1 MGISS
6 SRLGDLTKNEYIQK
20 FIGNVHISPN
30 DPFWNRFL
38 SFSFMPPITSSEH
51 RILDESIQPICQQFF
66 CNNIQTGNFGSLLH
80 VFLIRATELRTSAQ
94 TENNMFCWQSYN
106 ALFVLRCFIKFL
118 VENYKEDELVRH
130 LEVRP
135 SNTEVESKSNEDF
148 SSRLEL
154 LMEALPEIIIN
165 VPIRDFTYQLH
176 LEAVNCFLVL
186 LSVQMFSQAQASS
199 LTVYRSLMMGKCS
212 EKSSLLSKALLE
224 HFAAQEKLPLNL
236 QRSSAGGGFVF
247 GLASEIWHIL
257 TWGIGQ
263 HSDSSGSGDSGAAA
277 LQNSRAK
284 DIPPLASQSLLLLLC
299 LVNHCTVSDANL
311 PNGLHNP
318 YRASLF
324 SLVDSA
330 SSQGECVIERTEE
343 NYAKVLSS
351 KKSNVRTSVD
361 FGNLYNALCSTLTD
375 DQTTLLLYLLIHR
388 NPHFRTYV
396 MARSDIEGLVVP
408 ILKTLYNAPDSNSHH
423 IYMSLIIL
431 LILSEDDL
439 FNKTVHETRLKGVTW
454 YTERSISEISLGGLL
469 VLVVIRTI
477 QYNMLK
483 MRDKYLH
490 TNCLAALANM
500 SGQFRSLH
508 PYVSQR
514 LVSLFETLAKKHIR
528 LAALVKHQMK
538 QKASEGNGSVALQIQ
553 EPEEVESIGKS
564 EAASNDMIQDLNV
577 LEEVLR
583 MVLEI
588 LNCSLTTQLSHNPNL
603 VYALLYKREIFEPF
617 RSQPAFQDVVQNIET
632 VIFYFSNKLEQIS
645 SDLSVDE
652 VLETIQKGATL
663 WPKDRLKKFP
673 DLKFKYVEEDQ
684 PEDFFIPYVWSL
696 VCQSSGLH
704 WDSSKI
710 KLFALESGM
719 VTV

>member
-1 MGISS
+1 MSTSKNSLERSTYHQTNLFGIGFYHFHLCHPS
-6 SRLGDLTKNEYIQK
+6 L
-20 FIGNVHISPN
+20 
-30 DPFWNRFL
+30 
-38 SFSFMPPITSSEH
+38 EH
-51 RILDESIQPICQQFF
+51 RILEENIQPICQQLFI
-66 CNNIQTGNFGSLLH
+66 NNVHTGNFGSLLH
-80 VFLIRATELRTSAQ
+80 VFLIRASELQTSAQ

-106 ALFVLRCFIKFL
+106 ALFLLRCFIKYL
-118 VENYKEDELVRH
+118 VENHKEEDLVRH

-135 SNTEVESKSNEDF
+135 PRNEATQNNDEDF
-148 SSRLEL
+148 TSRLEL
-154 LMEALPEIIIN
+154 LMDALPEIIIS

-176 LEAVNCFLVL
+176 LEAVNCVLVL
-186 LSVQMFSQAQASS
+186 LSVQMFSQSQASS
-199 LTVYRSLMMGKCS
+199 LTVYRTLMMGKCS

-224 HFAAQEKLPLNL
+224 HFAAQEKLPLSL
-236 QRSSAGGGFVF
+236 QRNGAGGSFMF
-247 GLASEIWHIL
+247 GLASEIWNIL
-257 TWGIGQ
+257 TWGMGQ
-263 HSDSSGSGDSGAAA
+263 HADSGRSGELGVAAA
-277 LQNSRAK
+277 QNAWSK
-284 DIPPLASQSLLLLLC
+284 GIPPLASQSLLLLLC
-299 LVNHCTVSDANL
+299 LVNHCTVNSSAV

-318 YRASLF
+318 YRAALF
-324 SLVDSA
+324 SLVDSS
-330 SSQGECVIERTEE
+330 SSQGDCVIERNEE
-343 NYAKVLSS
+343 NHAKILSS
-351 KKSNVRTSVD
+351 KKSNSQTAVYFES
-361 FGNLYNALCSTLTD
+361 LYNTLCSTLSD

-388 NPHFRTYV
+388 NPHFRTYL

-439 FNKTVHETRLKGVTW
+439 FNKTVHETKLKGVVW

-528 LAALVKHQMK
+528 LASMIKHQMK
-538 QKASEGNGSVALQIQ
+538 TKAGEGNGSVALQM
-553 EPEEVESIGKS
+553 PEEEEEGGGGDGKNEIIS
-564 EAASNDMIQDLNV
+564 TDMVQDLNV

-588 LNCSLTTQLSHNPNL
+588 LNCSLTTQLPHNPNL

-617 RSQPAFQDVVQNIET
+617 RNQPAFQDVIQNIEA
-632 VIFYFSNKLEQIS
+632 VIFYFSNKLEQLS
-645 SDLSVDE
+645 TDLSVDE

-704 WDSSKI
+704 WDPSKI
-710 KLFALESGM
+710 KLFALENGT

>member
-1 MGISS
+1 MGVSN

-20 FIGNVHISPN
+20 FIGNEHISPN
-30 DPFWNRFL
+30 EPFWNRFL
-38 SFSFMPPITSSEH
+38 SFSFMPPITSTEH
-51 RILDESIQPICQQFF
+51 RILDESIQPICQQLFL
-66 CNNIQTGNFGSLLH
+66 NNVRTGNFGSLLH
-80 VFLIRATELRTSAQ
+80 VFLIRATELQTSAQ

-106 ALFVLRCFIKFL
+106 ALFLLRCFIKYL
-118 VENYKEDELVRH
+118 VENHKEEDLVRH

-135 SNTEVESKSNEDF
+135 AKTEATQSNDEDF
-148 SSRLEL
+148 TSRLEL
-154 LMEALPEIIIN
+154 LMDALPEIIIN

-176 LEAVNCFLVL
+176 LEAVNCLLVL
-186 LSVQMFSQAQASS
+186 LSVQMFSQSQASS
-199 LTVYRSLMMGKCS
+199 LTVYRTLMMGKCS
-212 EKSSLLSKALLE
+212 EKSNLLSKALLE
-224 HFAAQEKLPLNL
+224 HFAAQEKLPLSL
-236 QRSSAGGGFVF
+236 QRNGAGGSFMF
-247 GLASEIWHIL
+247 GLASEIWNIL
-257 TWGIGQ
+257 TWGMGQ
-263 HSDSSGSGDSGAAA
+263 HAEAGRSGDSGSSAT
-277 LQNSRAK
+277 QHSET
-284 DIPPLASQSLLLLLC
+284 PPLASQSLLLLLC
-299 LVNHCTVSDANL
+299 LVNHCTVTNAAV
-311 PNGLHNP
+311 PNGLSNP
-318 YRASLF
+318 YRAALF

-343 NYAKVLSS
+343 NYARIVSS
-351 KKSNVRTSVD
+351 KKSNSQTTVD
-361 FGNLYNALCSTLTD
+361 FGSLYNTLCATLSD

-388 NPHFRTYV
+388 NPHFRTYL

-439 FNKTVHETRLKGVTW
+439 FNKTVHETKLKGVVW

-528 LAALVKHQMK
+528 LASMIQHQMK
-538 QKASEGNGSVALQIQ
+538 NKGSDGNGSVVLQIPDA
-553 EPEEVESIGKS
+553 EDEGSGKNEMIS
-564 EAASNDMIQDLNV
+564 SDMDLNV

-588 LNCSLTTQLSHNPNL
+588 LNCSLTTQLPHNPNL

-617 RSQPAFQDVVQNIET
+617 RNQPAFQDVIQNIES
-632 VIFYFSNKLEQIS
+632 VIFYFSNKLEQLS
-645 SDLSVDE
+645 TDLSVDE

-704 WDSSKI
+704 WDPSKV
-710 KLFALESGM
+710 KLFSLENG
-719 VTV
+719 TVSV